1 MLSMKSI
8 RKAGVTPSRP
18 FPWNQAYL
26 VKTRNNTHD
35 DLWLG
40 TRNFRVLTRYNNSAN
55 YGVAIYLIAE
65 AVK

>member
-1 MLSMKSI
+1 
-8 RKAGVTPSRP
+8 
-18 FPWNQAYL
+18 